1 MTTTYKKVIACLD
14 IKDGRV
20 VKGVNFVGLKDA
32 GDPIEI
38 AKKYSDE
45 GVDELVFLDICATTK
60 GQKLKTELIKKVIN
74 SISIPLTV
82 GGGIKNIEDIEAL
95 IKAGVSKVS
104 IGSAA
109 IKNPSLIQEASK
121 KFGKE
126 KIVAAIDA
134 KKDGNS
140 WEVYFGAGKEDSGLN
155 LLEWVK
161 EVETLGAGEIL
172 LTSMDK
178 DGVKDGYDLKMLKAV
193 SKEVDIPIVASGGAG
208 EMEHFKDAFLN
219 GAEAAL
225 AASVFHFQKIKIKE
239 LKSYLKNEG
248 FLVKI

>member
-1 MTTTYKKVIACLD
+1 M
-14 IKDGRV
+14 
-20 VKGVNFVGLKDA
+20 
-32 GDPIEI
+32 
-38 AKKYSDE
+38 
-45 GVDELVFLDICATTK
+45 
-60 GQKLKTELIKKVIN
+60 IKKVIN